1 MKQFCIFFKFNNT
14 NGLSGCY
21 DNVVDCVLYDNVV
34 DRALDLIEEGE
45 TRFDHFLGG
54 SIVEVEQPENSLK
67 VFLRFDDV
75 MSDESCMDSCNEFV
89 RLMKDDTPLSTVID
103 INKVELK
110 RSGSNSIDKAA
121 TKSENDP
128 VEHPAHYEHDGVAC
142 LDMMYITQGYNATF
156 DFCVCNAFKYLWR
169 WKTKN
174 GIQDLKKA
182 RWYLNRAIEMFDQNL
197 LIE

>member
-1 MKQFCIFFKFNNT
+1 MKQFCIIFKFNNT

-21 DNVVDCVLYDNVV
+21 DNIVDNV
-34 DRALDLIEEGE
+34 LDLIEEGE

-54 SIVEVEQPENSLK
+54 SIGGNIVEVEQPENFLK

-89 RLMKDDTPLSTVID
+89 RWMKNDISLSTVIG

-128 VEHPAHYEHDGVAC
+128 VEHPAHYEHDGVEC
-142 LDMMYITQGYNATF
+142 IDMMYITQGYNATF
-156 DFCVCNAFKYLWR
+156 DFCVCNTFKYLWR